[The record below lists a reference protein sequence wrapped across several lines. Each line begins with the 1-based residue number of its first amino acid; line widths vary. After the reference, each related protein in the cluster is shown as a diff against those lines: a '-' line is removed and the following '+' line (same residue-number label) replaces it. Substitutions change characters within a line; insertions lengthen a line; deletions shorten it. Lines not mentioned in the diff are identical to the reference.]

1 MSSGLVVT
9 DSKDENVGA
18 VHSFYDEKKEE
29 YGFLYPEITGY
40 FISSMRFLHSVEK
53 NLEYVKLAKNSSDW
67 LIGIENK
74 FGGIIQGLSKEKT
87 QEKLVYSF
95 DTAICAT
102 GILDCYLL
110 TKDEKYLK
118 FAKKLTEWISN
129 EAVNKNGEIKPVKNL
144 TTNQFIEDKN
154 LWYKQSGCLHLK
166 TAIPFLKLYE
176 ITSDEKDL
184 VLARKILDQFSLFQN
199 SDGSLS
205 LHKGK
210 STIHLHSL
218 CYALEGLMLGYH
230 FSQDKKYLELCE
242 QALKWCILKIE
253 KDNGI
258 NLWFNSS
265 YQQAKTSYHIA
276 QLIRLLI
283 LYDKAKGNQTFK
295 DSTERLYQFM
305 ITLQNIEGNQNGK
318 GVFYEEFYNLFLD
331 GRKDSELIR
340 GGLFLLYR
348 L

>member
-1 MSSGLVVT
+1 L
-9 DSKDENVGA
+9 
-18 VHSFYDEKKEE
+18 
-29 YGFLYPEITGY
+29 
-40 FISSMRFLHSVEK
+40 
-53 NLEYVKLAKNSSDW
+53 
-67 LIGIENK
+67 
-74 FGGIIQGLSKEKT
+74 Q
-87 QEKLVYSF
+87 
-95 DTAICAT
+95 
-102 GILDCYLL
+102 
-110 TKDEKYLK
+110 
-118 FAKKLTEWISN
+118 KKLTEWISN
-129 EAVNKNGEIKPVKNL
+129 EAIDKNGEIKPVKNL

-166 TAIPFLKLYE
+166 TAIPFLRLYE
-176 ITSDEKDL
+176 INSDEKDL

-283 LYDKAKGNQTFK
+283 LYDKAKENQTFK

-318 GVFYEEFYNLFLD
+318 GGFYEEFYKSVFGWKKRFRINSWGSLFALQAINWKENYEKISFENL
-331 GRKDSELIR
+331 ITY
-340 GGLFLLYR
+340 LF
-348 L
+348 